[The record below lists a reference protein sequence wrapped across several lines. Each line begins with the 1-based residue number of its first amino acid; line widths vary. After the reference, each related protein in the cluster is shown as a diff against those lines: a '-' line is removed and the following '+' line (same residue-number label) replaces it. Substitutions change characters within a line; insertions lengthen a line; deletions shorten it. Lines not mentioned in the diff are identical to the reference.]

1 MFVRG
6 DAVIS
11 TAGRDQKEFLVV
23 VAADE
28 KNAFVC
34 NGKDRPLRNPKR
46 KNPRHIASAGAALTE
61 DEMRSDKALRR
72 ALAIVKTNF
81 FQRSVVDVQTG

>member
-1 MFVRG
+1 MFIRG

-11 TAGRDQKEFLVV
+11 TAGRDKTEFLVV
-23 VAADE
+23 VAADG
-28 KNAFVC
+28 ASVFVC
-34 NGKDRPLRNPKR
+34 NGKDRPLQNPKR
-46 KNPRHIASAGAALTE
+46 KNPKHIASAGAALAE
-61 DEMRSDKALRR
+61 SDMWSDKALRK

>member
-1 MFVRG
+1 M
-6 DAVIS
+6 IS
-11 TAGRDQKEFLVV
+11 TAGRDQTEFLVV

-28 KNAFVC
+28 TNVFVC
-34 NGKDRPLRNPKR
+34 NGKDRPLQNPKR
-46 KNPRHIASAGAALTE
+46 KNPRHLASAGAALTE
-61 DEMRSDKALRR
+61 SDMRSDKALRR